1 MQEVRI
7 TKELAKLAASRG
19 FKGEY
24 CTCGGFPEC
33 ICKDRSLVP
42 QSHLQKWLRDEK
54 GIHVS
59 LVKYGNSYAFDIEF
73 PDIPRWVGEV
83 YPSYE
88 KALEIGMRIALEK
101 LPICTKLT
109 SPDVE

>member
-54 GIHVS
+54 GIHII
-59 LVKYGNSYAFDIEF
+59 LTRYGNSYAFDLEF
-73 PDIPRWVGEV
+73 PDTSYLGET
-83 YPSYE
+83 YSSYE
-88 KALEIGMRIALEK
+88 KALEIGMRVALEK
-101 LPICTKLT
+101 IPI
-109 SPDVE
+109 